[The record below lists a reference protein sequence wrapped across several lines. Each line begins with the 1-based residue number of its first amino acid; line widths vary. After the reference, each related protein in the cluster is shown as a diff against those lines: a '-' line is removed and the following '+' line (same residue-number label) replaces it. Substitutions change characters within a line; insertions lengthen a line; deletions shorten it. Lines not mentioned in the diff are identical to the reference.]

1 MSTSRRPFTFDR
13 VVRIVGSILILA
25 GAVWL
30 INVLKNVL
38 LPFCLA
44 CLIAYMLQPVVALN
58 GRIFHIRRHTVNVF
72 LTLFEAAVL
81 VAAVLYFVVPL
92 VISEIGELTA
102 LIDRYRSN
110 GMIEAMIP
118 EEFREWLDNLA
129 QQFSFTQLADS
140 GQLEEIIT
148 GGTSLVSYVID
159 VLMHTIEW
167 LLTFVY
173 VVFIMIDYDEL
184 VSAAGGLVPP
194 DYRPITKRIGLD
206 IQRSMNSY
214 FRGQAL
220 IALCAAVFYSIG
232 FSIVGIPMA
241 IVLGVTVGILYMIP
255 YFQYVTLIPVAIV
268 CFIST
273 LDGGN
278 FWIMM
283 GQCILVYVI
292 SQSICDY
299 VLTPHIMG
307 SALGLHPAVILLA
320 LSVWG
325 TLLGIIGMIIALPL
339 TALLIAYYK
348 EFVIEKASIS
358 DPPQPE
364 EETA

>member
-58 GRIFHIRRHTVNVF
+58 GRIFHIRHHAVNVF
-72 LTLFEAAVL
+72 LTLFE
-81 VAAVLYFVVPL
+81 VAALVCAVMYFVVPM

-118 EEFREWLDNLA
+118 GEFRAWLDGIVS
-129 QQFSFTQLADS
+129 QFSLSQLADS

-148 GGTSLVSYVID
+148 GGTSVVSYVID
-159 VLMHTIEW
+159 MLMHTIEW
-167 LLTFVY
+167 LLAFVY
-173 VVFIMIDYDEL
+173 VIFIMIDYDEL
-184 VSAAGGLVPP
+184 VEGANGLIPP
-194 DYRPITKRIGLD
+194 DYRPITVRIGND
-206 IQRSMNSY
+206 IKRSMNSY

-278 FWIMM
+278 FWILM

-299 VLTPHIMG
+299 ILTPHIMG
-307 SALGLHPAVILLA
+307 SALGLHPAIILLA

-348 EFVIEKASIS
+348 EFVIEKGAGAGVQTSP
-358 DPPQPE
+358 DGP
-364 EETA
+364 A

>member
-13 VVRIVGSILILA
+13 VVRIVGTILILA
-25 GAVWL
+25 GLVWL

-44 CLIAYMLQPVVALN
+44 CLVAYMLQPVVALN
-58 GRIFHIRRHTVNVF
+58 GRIFHIRRHVVNVF
-72 LTLFEAAVL
+72 LTLLEVTVF
-81 VAAVLYFVVPL
+81 VAAILYFVVPM
-92 VISEIGELTA
+92 VISEIGDLTA
-102 LIDRYRSN
+102 LIDRYRSD
-110 GMIEAMIP
+110 GSLAAMVP
-118 EEFREWLDNLA
+118 DDVRLWLNQLSE
-129 QQFSFTQLADS
+129 QLSVSRLADS

-148 GGTSLVSYVID
+148 GGTSLVSYLID

-167 LLTFVY
+167 LLAFVY
-173 VVFIMIDYDEL
+173 VIFIMIDYDEL
-184 VSAAGGLVPP
+184 IEAARGLVPP
-194 DYRPITKRIGLD
+194 EYRAITSRVGND
-206 IQRSMNSY
+206 IKRSMNNY

-241 IVLGVTVGILYMIP
+241 IILGVTVGILYMIP

-273 LDGGN
+273 IGGDGS

-299 VLTPHIMG
+299 ILTPHIMG
-307 SALGLHPAVILLA
+307 SALGLHPAVILLS
-320 LSVWG
+320 LSIWG
-325 TLLGIIGMIIALPL
+325 TLLGIIGMIIALPA
-339 TALLIAYYK
+339 TALLLAYYR
-348 EFVIEKASIS
+348 EFVIEKVRPDQ
-358 DPPQPE
+358 DPPPA
-364 EETA
+364 TV